1 MSLNVFELF
10 AKLGLDSSEYDKG
23 LTSAKGALT
32 TFGGAAAKGFG
43 TIAKVGVSALTAAT
57 TAAVGFGAA
66 SVKTG
71 ADFDS
76 SMSQVA
82 ATLGKTMDEM
92 QTQIGQTETSFG
104 HFEGNL
110 REFAQFMGSNTA
122 FSATQA
128 ADALNYMALAGYDAQ
143 KSMDMLPGVLSLAAA
158 GSMDLATASDMITDT
173 QSALGLSMEQTTQM
187 IDQMAAAASS
197 SNTSVSQ
204 LGSAMLTVGGTA
216 KVLKGGT
223 NELAQVLGLLA
234 DNGTKGAEGGTALR
248 NILTSIQ
255 GDKFEKTFG
264 KMGIE
269 AYDAEG
275 KLRPLKDIFLEM
287 KDAMSDWTDEAKTDI
302 INQTFNARDLK
313 NVQALLGTTEE
324 RWDSLYGKIQDS
336 KDAASEMAAT
346 QLDNLAGDVTIFKS
360 ALEGAQIAI
369 SDGLTPT
376 LREFVQY
383 GTNAV
388 SGLSDAF
395 KEGGMSGAMAQLGTV
410 LSDGIAIV
418 SDKLPQMVDAGMSL
432 LGALGQGII
441 DNSGQ
446 IISAFSEI
454 GGMIFEKT
462 LNVLQNAS
470 DALAE
475 FDWAGTAAQVGEF
488 LKGGFTDGATDFL
501 DVATSILSNLVTGI
515 GESLPELLPAAV
527 DVILSLGE
535 DLIDN
540 VDQLIDAAIAID
552 EGLADGLINSMGVI
566 IDKCPEIMEKLTVA
580 LIENTPKLLAAKTE
594 IAQAIFGGIADLIPQ
609 YIDSFIE
616 SFQRVGTQI
625 LTALEPIATSVINWL
640 TTKIIIP
647 VKTYISQLIADIQ
660 NFFAPLVSIISPLL
674 EALRYLFETVW
685 TAITIIVS
693 GAAEKVLSVVREKF
707 NAINKNVVTP
717 ILNAVKITVTNV
729 FNSISTAAESPL
741 NKLKET
747 VTRKFE
753 EIQKAIGKIIE
764 NAKNWGAD
772 LINNIIEGIT
782 ANIGKLSNA
791 ITGVADE
798 IRKKLHFSEPD
809 EGPLSD
815 FHTYAPDMMKLFA
828 QGIEDNTRL
837 VTDQIEK
844 SFDFKDLITMP
855 DTLRVGV
862 ASGIYADA
870 QNSANE
876 REAAILSRMDAML
889 SVMSEYFP
897 EIAEKTGKGYG
908 IEAID
913 RGLGVIY

>member
-23 LTSAKGALT
+23 LSSAKGALS

-82 ATLGKTMDEM
+82 ATLGKTMSEM
-92 QTQIGQTETSFG
+92 QTEIGQTETSFG

-143 KSMDMLPGVLSLAAA
+143 KSMDMLPGVLNLAAA

-187 IDQMAAAASS
+187 IDQMAAAAAS
-197 SNTSVSQ
+197 SNTSVEQ

-269 AYDAEG
+269 AYDAQG

-287 KDAMSDWTDEAKTDI
+287 SDAMSDWSDEAKTDI

-324 RWDSLYGKIQDS
+324 RWDSLYGKIKDS

-346 QLDNLAGDVTIFKS
+346 QLDNLDGDVTIFKS

-388 SGLSDAF
+388 SDLSDAF

-418 SDKLPQMVDAGMSL
+418 TDKLPEMVDAGMSL

-446 IISAFSEI
+446 ILNAFSEI
-454 GGMIFEKT
+454 GGMIFEWV
-462 LNVLQNAS
+462 LNVLENAS
-470 DALAE
+470 TALSE
-475 FDWAGTAAQVGEF
+475 FDWGGVAAQIAEF
-488 LKGGFTDGATDFL
+488 LRGGFTDGAIDFL
-501 DVATSILSNLVTGI
+501 DIAMTIIENLVSGI
-515 GESLPELLPAAV
+515 SQALPELLPAAV

-535 DLIDN
+535 SLIDN
-540 VDQLIDAAIAID
+540 TDKLIDAAIAID
-552 EGLADGLINSMGVI
+552 KGLADSLINSLGVV
-566 IDKCPEIMEKLTVA
+566 IDKCPEIMEKLTIA
-580 LIENTPKLLAAKTE
+580 LIQNAPKLFAARSE
-594 IAQAIFGGIADLIPQ
+594 IGQAIFGGLIDLVPQ
-609 YIDSFIE
+609 YIDSFIQ
-616 SFQRVGTQI
+616 SFQNVGAQI
-625 LTALEPIATSVINWL
+625 ITTLEPTATAILNWL
-640 TTKIIIP
+640 TTRVITP
-647 VKTYISQLIADIQ
+647 VKNYISKLITDIQ
-660 NFFAPLVSIISPLL
+660 AFFAPLVSIISPLL
-674 EALRYLFETVW
+674 EALQYLFETVW

-693 GAAEKVLSVVREKF
+693 GAVEKVLSVVREKF
-707 NAINKNVVTP
+707 NAVKNVVAP
-717 ILNAVKITVTNV
+717 ILNEVKTTVTNV
-729 FNSISTAAESPL
+729 FNSLSTAAESPL
-741 NKLKET
+741 NKLKESIT
-747 VTRKFE
+747 KKFG
-753 EIQKAIGKIIE
+753 EIQKFIE
-764 NAKNWGAD
+764 NIIQDAKNWGAD
-772 LINNIIEGIT
+772 LINSIIEGIT
-782 ANIGKLSNA
+782 ANIGKLSSA

-815 FHTYAPDMMKLFA
+815 FHTYAPDMMALFA
-828 QGIEDNTRL
+828 KGVEDNTKL

-844 SFDFKDLITMP
+844 SFDFKNLITMP
-855 DTLRVGV
+855 DTLRVGF

-870 QNSANE
+870 EHAANE
-876 REAAILSRMDAML
+876 RETAILSRMDAML

-908 IEAID
+908 IEAIN

>member
-23 LTSAKGALT
+23 LSSAKGALS

-82 ATLGKTMDEM
+82 ATLGKTMSEM
-92 QTQIGQTETSFG
+92 QTEIGQTETSFG

-143 KSMDMLPGVLSLAAA
+143 KSMDMLPGVLNLAAA

-248 NILTSIQ
+248 NILTAIQ

-264 KMGIE
+264 QMGIE

-287 KDAMSDWTDEAKTDI
+287 SDAMSDWSDEAKTDI

-324 RWDSLYGKIQDS
+324 QWDSLYGKIKDS

-418 SDKLPQMVDAGMSL
+418 TSKLPQMVDAGMSL

-446 IISAFSEI
+446 IINAFSEI
-454 GGMIFEKT
+454 GGMIFERV
-462 LNVLQNAS
+462 LNVLENAS
-470 DALAE
+470 TALSE
-475 FDWAGTAAQVGEF
+475 FDWGGVAAQIAEF
-488 LKGGFTDGATDFL
+488 LRGGFTDGAIDFL
-501 DVATSILSNLVTGI
+501 DIAMTIIENLVSGI
-515 GESLPELLPAAV
+515 SQALPELLPAAV

-535 DLIDN
+535 SLIDN
-540 VDQLIDAAIAID
+540 TDKLIDAAIAID
-552 EGLADGLINSMGVI
+552 KGLADSLINSLGVV
-566 IDKCPEIMEKLTVA
+566 IDKCPEIMEKLTIA
-580 LIENTPKLLAAKTE
+580 LIQNAPKLFAARSE
-594 IAQAIFGGIADLIPQ
+594 IGQAIFGGLIDLVPQ
-609 YIDSFIE
+609 YIDSFIQ
-616 SFQRVGTQI
+616 SFQNVGAQI
-625 LTALEPIATSVINWL
+625 ITTLEPTATAILNWL
-640 TTKIIIP
+640 TTRVITP
-647 VKTYISQLIADIQ
+647 VKNYISKLITDIQ
-660 NFFAPLVSIISPLL
+660 AYFAPLVAIISPLL
-674 EALRYLFETVW
+674 EALQYLFETVW

-693 GAAEKVLSVVREKF
+693 GAVEKVLSVVREKF
-707 NAINKNVVTP
+707 NAVKNVVTP
-717 ILNAVKITVTNV
+717 ILNAVKTTVTNV
-729 FNSISTAAESPL
+729 FNSLSTAAESPL
-741 NKLKET
+741 NKLKESIT
-747 VTRKFE
+747 KKFG
-753 EIQKAIGKIIE
+753 EIQKFIE
-764 NAKNWGAD
+764 NIIQDAKNWGAD
-772 LINNIIEGIT
+772 LINSIIEGIT
-782 ANIGKLSNA
+782 ANIGKLSSA

-798 IRKKLHFSEPD
+798 IRKKLHFSC
-809 EGPLSD
+809 LLYTS
-815 FHTYAPDMMKLFA
+815 
-828 QGIEDNTRL
+828 
-837 VTDQIEK
+837 
-844 SFDFKDLITMP
+844 
-855 DTLRVGV
+855 
-862 ASGIYADA
+862 
-870 QNSANE
+870 
-876 REAAILSRMDAML
+876 
-889 SVMSEYFP
+889 
-897 EIAEKTGKGYG
+897 
-908 IEAID
+908 
-913 RGLGVIY
+913 